1 MRQIYKEAAAGLLRI
16 HSNVSRHISSTL
28 LAASMV
34 ILDGSI
40 NHGNGTIWDTMPNS
54 DL

>member
-1 MRQIYKEAAAGLLRI
+1 MKLLDYCVFIRMSHVI
-16 HSNVSRHISSTL
+16 

-34 ILDGSI
+34 ISDRSI
-40 NHGNGTIWDTMPNS
+40 NHGDGTIWDTMPNS